1 MLLHFLFLT
10 TAAAEMSPKIV
21 GGGEADIEDWPFIV
35 FIAIIGTEAAATCGG
50 SLISAQTVLTAA
62 HCLDDVTD
70 NKQNFNE
77 FKYTILMGHQKFQH
91 SKMVRS
97 VSDYETH
104 HNYDP
109 SATACDIGIMFL
121 SKPVQFS
128 TTVKKV
134 LLMKK
139 LSYKKDKL
147 MQVAGWGA
155 WKVDFPSNSLTLKSL
170 AQTLL
175 PAKKCDKFT
184 DMGDLPAEGVICA
197 GEVNATEFAY
207 SGDSGGPLVRAGSQV
222 QMGIVSYRAE
232 NYGITVYT
240 SVPHY
245 YKWIEDTQKRLYM
258 AHCVEKAKRHSH
270 GHHVVL
276 KLASKTKVGGV
287 TFSDYEEK

>member
-1 MLLHFLFLT
+1 MTSSSSMRPIKMLLHFLFLT

-184 DMGDLPAEGVICA
+184 DMGDLPAEGWRFRRSFSESWLPSSNGYSVLQGRKLRYNSVYKCA
-197 GEVNATEFAY
+197 TLLQVDRRYTET
-207 SGDSGGPLVRAGSQV
+207 SL
-222 QMGIVSYRAE
+222 
-232 NYGITVYT
+232 YGTLCG
-240 SVPHY
+240 
-245 YKWIEDTQKRLYM
+245 KGQE
-258 AHCVEKAKRHSH
+258 A
-270 GHHVVL
+270 
-276 KLASKTKVGGV
+276 
-287 TFSDYEEK
+287 